1 MPDYYAVLGL
11 DRNATPE
18 DVKKA
23 YKKMAIQHHPDK
35 GGDENKFKEISEAYE
50 VLSDG
55 EKRRRYDMGGGISFH
70 DLGGGGIDPH
80 ELFKQFFGGNAHMA
94 NMANMANMPNI
105 SMMGSFGGF
114 GMPFMMGSGTHIMQS
129 STTQQRG
136 NMRIVKEVTVENG
149 KRKETITE
157 TNLQTG
163 ESRTRVNVSNAP
175 GPEQNNGGIHISFG

>member
-1 MPDYYAVLGL
+1 MPDYYSVLGL

-94 NMANMANMPNI
+94 NMANMSNMANI

-163 ESRTRVNVSNAP
+163 ESRTRVNVSNDP